1 MAYQVLARKW
11 RPKIFEEV
19 VGQKHVLQALI
30 NALNNNR
37 LHHAYLFSGTRGVGK
52 TTLGRIFAKSLNCES
67 GVSAQPCGTC
77 SACLEIDQGRFVDL
91 LEVDAASRT
100 KVDETRELLEN
111 VQYSPTRGRFKVYL
125 IDEVHMLTT
134 HSFNALL
141 KTLEEPPPH
150 VKFILATTDPQ
161 KLPVTI
167 LSRCLKFNLK
177 AIPQELIVGH
187 MQYVLQQENVP
198 VEVPALK
205 LIARSATGSMR
216 DALSLLDQAIAHGNG
231 EVLDSTVRE
240 MLGTIDN
247 KDVVG
252 ILDALI
258 KRDPQALLQQVQQL
272 SSQGAVFSSVLSE
285 LVSTLHLLA
294 LAQLS
299 PSAIDEDDQHL
310 LQFSQQLSSED
321 IQLYYQIALLGQKD
335 LPLAPDPRAGFE
347 MVLMR
352 MYAFMPDEGGAMRA
366 EAPKAKQPAAAQQ
379 QIQQPVS
386 QRPVSKPSVSAHLAN
401 AKSALQASGSQV
413 PPPVEVALSAAV
425 APQAQQ
431 RPTSADD
438 LAWESVV
445 NQLPLA
451 GLAKQVISNSALL
464 NKQDGMVVLK
474 VDATNAKLI
483 SPSVS
488 EKIQQALCLFYGETL
503 KINFEEGEPEAQ
515 TPAAI
520 KAQQHE
526 TALSEAVKSI
536 EADPNVI
543 AMKET
548 FGATLDPRSVRL
560 VDNNDSE

>member
-1 MAYQVLARKW
+1 LAYQVLARKW
-11 RPKIFEEV
+11 RPRNFEEV
-19 VGQKHVLQALI
+19 VGQAHVLQALI

-37 LHHAYLFSGTRGVGK
+37 LHHAYLFGGTRGVGK
-52 TTLGRIFAKSLNCES
+52 TTLGRIFAKSLNCEN
-67 GVSAQPCGTC
+67 GVSAKPCGVC
-77 SACLEIDQGRFVDL
+77 MACTEIDQGRFVDL

-111 VQYSPTRGRFKVYL
+111 VQYSPTRGRYKVYL
-125 IDEVHMLTT
+125 IDEVHMLTS

-177 AIPQELIVGH
+177 AIPQELIVSH
-187 MQYVLQQENVP
+187 MQYVLQQEEVP
-198 VEVPALK
+198 VETPALK

-231 EVLDSTVRE
+231 EVLDKTVRE

-247 KDVVG
+247 RDVVG
-252 ILDALI
+252 IIEALI
-258 KRDPQALLQQVQQL
+258 ARDPQGLLNQVQQL
-272 SSQGAVFSSVLSE
+272 ASQGVVFASVLSE
-285 LVSTLHLLA
+285 LVSVLHLLA

-299 PSAIDEDDQHL
+299 PAALDEDDSHL
-310 LQFSQQLSSED
+310 LALAKQLGAED

-352 MYAFMPDEGGAMRA
+352 MYAFNPDSSVEQSQLQSRPQQALKPSRTQQPQA
-366 EAPKAKQPAAAQQ
+366 TNRPPKQPEARSSTPAPTHQT
-379 QIQQPVS
+379 S
-386 QRPVSKPSVSAHLAN
+386 DHSER
-401 AKSALQASGSQV
+401 
-413 PPPVEVALSAAV
+413 
-425 APQAQQ
+425 PQAVSPQPQ
-431 RPTSADD
+431 PRPSSSAD

-445 NQLPLA
+445 NQLPLV
-451 GLAKQVISNSALL
+451 GLPKQVISNSALL
-464 NKQDGMVVLK
+464 GRNDGVLILK
-474 VDATNAKLI
+474 VDPYNAKLI
-483 SPSVS
+483 SASVA
-488 EKIQQALCLFYGETL
+488 ERIKQALSQFYNENLTV
-503 KINFEEGEPEAQ
+503 KFEEGEPEVQ

-520 KAQQHE
+520 KAQQYE
-526 TALSEAVKSI
+526 EALSDAVKAI
-536 EADPNVI
+536 ESDPNVI

-548 FGATLDPRSVRL
+548 FSATLDPRSVTL
-560 VDNNDSE
+560 VDKDS

>member
-11 RPKIFEEV
+11 RPRIFEEV
-19 VGQKHVLQALI
+19 VGQTHVLQALI

-52 TTLGRIFAKSLNCES
+52 TTLGRIFAKSLNCEN
-67 GVSAQPCGTC
+67 GVSAKPCGVC
-77 SACLEIDQGRFVDL
+77 SACTEIDQGRFVDL

-111 VQYSPTRGRFKVYL
+111 VQYSPTRGRYKVYL
-125 IDEVHMLTT
+125 IDEVHMLTS

-177 AIPQELIVGH
+177 AIPQDLIVAH
-187 MQYVLQQENVP
+187 MQYVLQQEEIP
-198 VEVPALK
+198 VETPALK

-231 EVLDSTVRE
+231 EVLDKTVRE

-247 KDVVG
+247 RDVVG
-252 ILDALI
+252 IIEALVA
-258 KRDPQALLQQVQQL
+258 RDPQGLLNQVQQL
-272 SSQGAVFSSVLSE
+272 AGQGVVFSSVLSE
-285 LVSTLHLLA
+285 LVSVLHLLA

-299 PSAIDEDDQHL
+299 PAALEDDDSHL
-310 LQFSQQLSSED
+310 LELAKQLGAED

-352 MYAFMPDEGGAMRA
+352 MYAFIPDSSVGQSQLASKPPRAPAPSRTPQPQAARPSQPEARSTTAPASTARPGAQT
-366 EAPKAKQPAAAQQ
+366 QPA
-379 QIQQPVS
+379 PV
-386 QRPVSKPSVSAHLAN
+386 VSTSP
-401 AKSALQASGSQV
+401 
-413 PPPVEVALSAAV
+413 
-425 APQAQQ
+425 
-431 RPTSADD
+431 RPTSSDD

-451 GLAKQVISNSALL
+451 GLAKQVISNSTLV
-464 NKQDGMVVLK
+464 GRSSGVVTLK
-474 VDATNAKLI
+474 VDANNAKLI
-483 SPSVS
+483 SSSVS
-488 EKIQQALCLFYGETL
+488 ERIKQALSQFYNDDVNV
-503 KINFEEGEPEAQ
+503 KFEEGKPEAQ

-526 TALSEAVKSI
+526 EALSDAVKAI
-536 EADPNVI
+536 ESDPNVI

-548 FGATLDPRSVRL
+548 FSATLDPRSVKL
-560 VDNNDSE
+560 VDKNS

>member
-11 RPKIFEEV
+11 RPRNFEEV
-19 VGQKHVLQALI
+19 VGQAHVLQALI

-37 LHHAYLFSGTRGVGK
+37 LHHAYLFGGTRGVGK
-52 TTLGRIFAKSLNCES
+52 TTLGRIFAKSLNCEN
-67 GVSAQPCGTC
+67 GVSAKPCGVC
-77 SACLEIDQGRFVDL
+77 MACTEIDQGRFVDL

-111 VQYSPTRGRFKVYL
+111 VQYSPTRGRYKVYL
-125 IDEVHMLTT
+125 IDEVHMLTS

-177 AIPQELIVGH
+177 AIPQELIVSH
-187 MQYVLQQENVP
+187 MQYVLQQEEVP
-198 VEVPALK
+198 VETPALK

-231 EVLDSTVRE
+231 EVLDKTVRE

-247 KDVVG
+247 RDVVG
-252 ILDALI
+252 IIEALI
-258 KRDPQALLQQVQQL
+258 ARDPQGLLNQVQQL
-272 SSQGAVFSSVLSE
+272 ASQGVVFASVLSE
-285 LVSTLHLLA
+285 LVSVLHLLA

-299 PSAIDEDDQHL
+299 PAALDEDDSHL
-310 LQFSQQLSSED
+310 LALAKQLGAED

-352 MYAFMPDEGGAMRA
+352 MYAFNPDSSVEQSQLQSRPQQALKPSRTQQPQA
-366 EAPKAKQPAAAQQ
+366 TNRPPKQPEARSSTPAPTHQT
-379 QIQQPVS
+379 S
-386 QRPVSKPSVSAHLAN
+386 DHSER
-401 AKSALQASGSQV
+401 
-413 PPPVEVALSAAV
+413 
-425 APQAQQ
+425 PQAVSPQPQ
-431 RPTSADD
+431 PRPSSSAD

-445 NQLPLA
+445 NQLPLV
-451 GLAKQVISNSALL
+451 GLPKQVISNSALL
-464 NKQDGMVVLK
+464 GRNDGVLILK
-474 VDATNAKLI
+474 VDPYNAKLI
-483 SPSVS
+483 SASVA
-488 EKIQQALCLFYGETL
+488 ERIKQALSQFYNENLTV
-503 KINFEEGEPEAQ
+503 KFEEGEPEVQ

-520 KAQQHE
+520 KAQQYE
-526 TALSEAVKSI
+526 EALSDAVKAI
-536 EADPNVI
+536 ESDPNVI

-548 FGATLDPRSVRL
+548 FSATLDPRSVTL
-560 VDNNDSE
+560 VDKDS